1 MGEGMP
7 NPLHQPAVV
16 NVSFLALMIMS
27 AGQVVA
33 WWREGP
39 GGLLVLAGMAGFAIA
54 NHGIRMNVVFAPMI
68 LTGMAYLFC
77 WWFARVKA

>member
-1 MGEGMP
+1 
-7 NPLHQPAVV
+7 
-16 NVSFLALMIMS
+16 
-27 AGQVVA
+27 
-33 WWREGP
+33 
-39 GGLLVLAGMAGFAIA
+39 MAGFAIA